1 MIMLMKNN
9 TTSRKRAEM
18 VKAPALKSS
27 VETSGTVD
35 GPAPYRTPLPAYE
48 GISRAPAEDTK
59 VITIGKGVVFSGKV
73 IEADHVKLEGKADGE
88 IIAKTVELS
97 SSGSLDGNVKCDTF
111 IVAGAFSGEATVSG
125 SLSVKNTGKI
135 KGKISYGSLA
145 VEAGGA
151 VLGTL
156 EQPETKDLPNTLPEK
171 LVSKSPN
178 PE

>member
-1 MIMLMKNN
+1 MKNN
-9 TTSRKRAEM
+9 GTTGKRAEM
-18 VKAPALKSS
+18 SKAPVLKGL

-35 GPAPYRTPLPAYE
+35 NPTPYRSPLPAYE

-88 IIAKTVELS
+88 LAANAVELT

-125 SLSVKNTGKI
+125 SLSVKSTGKI
-135 KGKISYGSLA
+135 EGKISYGSLA

-156 EQPETKDLPNTLPEK
+156 EQPETADLPDTPPEK

>member
-9 TTSRKRAEM
+9 GASSKRSEIFNAS
-18 VKAPALKSS
+18 PLKGS
-27 VETSGTVD
+27 VATSGMVD
-35 GPAPYRTPLPAYE
+35 NPTPSRTPLPAYE
-48 GISRAPAEDTK
+48 GMSRAPAEDTK

-88 IIAKTVELS
+88 LTAKTVELS

-125 SLSVKNTGKI
+125 SLSVKSTGKI
-135 KGKISYGSLA
+135 EGKTSYGSLA

-156 EQPETKDLPNTLPEK
+156 EQPETKDLPDTPPEK
-171 LVSKSPN
+171 PVSKSPN

>member
-1 MIMLMKNN
+1 MIMLIKNN
-9 TTSRKRAEM
+9 TTSSKRAEM
-18 VKAPALKSS
+18 FNAPAVRGS

-35 GPAPYRTPLPAYE
+35 NPTPYRPPLPAYE

-88 IIAKTVELS
+88 VTAKTVELS

-125 SLSVKNTGKI
+125 SLSVKSTGKI
-135 KGKISYGSLA
+135 EGKISYGSLA

-156 EQPETKDLPNTLPEK
+156 EQAKTKDLPDTPSER

>member
-1 MIMLMKNN
+1 MKNN
-9 TTSRKRAEM
+9 TTSSKRAEIFN
-18 VKAPALKSS
+18 ASPLKGS

-35 GPAPYRTPLPAYE
+35 SPVTYRSPLPAYE
-48 GISRAPAEDTK
+48 EISRAAEKDTK

-88 IIAKTVELS
+88 VTAKTVELS

-125 SLSVKNTGKI
+125 SLSVKSTGKI
-135 KGKISYGSLA
+135 EGKISYGSLA

-156 EQPETKDLPNTLPEK
+156 EHGETKNLSPTPLEEF
-171 LVSKSPN
+171 VGASSKPD
-178 PE
+178 

>member
-1 MIMLMKNN
+1 MLMKND
-9 TTSRKRAEM
+9 TRTSKRAEM
-18 VKAPALKSS
+18 SKAPALKGL

-35 GPAPYRTPLPAYE
+35 SPVTYRSPLPAYE
-48 GISRAPAEDTK
+48 EISRAAEKDTK

-88 IIAKTVELS
+88 VTAKTVELS

-125 SLSVKNTGKI
+125 SLSVKSTGKI
-135 KGKISYGSLA
+135 EGKISYGSLA

-156 EQPETKDLPNTLPEK
+156 EHVETNSLSPTPLEEFVGPS
-171 LVSKSPN
+171 SKPD
-178 PE
+178 

>member
-48 GISRAPAEDTK
+48 VISRAATEDTK

-125 SLSVKNTGKI
+125 SLSIKCSGKI
-135 KGKISYGSLA
+135 EGKASYGSLA

-151 VLGTL
+151 VLGTFEQGKTRVLPDIPL
-156 EQPETKDLPNTLPEK
+156 EKI
-171 LVSKSPN
+171 VSKSPN
-178 PE
+178 AA